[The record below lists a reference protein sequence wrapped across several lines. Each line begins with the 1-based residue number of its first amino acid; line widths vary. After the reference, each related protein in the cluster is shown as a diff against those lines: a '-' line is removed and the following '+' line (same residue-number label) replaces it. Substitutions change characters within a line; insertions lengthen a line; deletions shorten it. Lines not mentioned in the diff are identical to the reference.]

1 VRQSSRNSLCAEAQ
15 DCELRFQA
23 TCSPVV
29 AKTRGKSAQA
39 GSVEVGAVVPLRRS
53 RRNSLRA
60 AESEEVQVAVFVDRK
75 RKCKNQEN
83 DKGVAL
89 SAQVGASSR
98 VTRRPSLAVAAAVLP
113 PLVGPKRGRGEA
125 AGVQTSTQVE
135 VPARMTKISLN
146 RYMHYHFKSI
156 LSDRALPNFC

>member
-1 VRQSSRNSLCAEAQ
+1 
-15 DCELRFQA
+15 
-23 TCSPVV
+23 
-29 AKTRGKSAQA
+29 
-39 GSVEVGAVVPLRRS
+39 VGAVVPLRRS

-60 AESEEVQVAVFVDRK
+60 AKSEEVQVAVFVDRK

-98 VTRRPSLAVAAAVLP
+98 VTRRSSLAVATALLP
-113 PLVGPKRGRGEA
+113 PLVGSRRGRGEA

-135 VPARMTKISLN
+135 VPARMTRSRSIDICIIISSL
-146 RYMHYHFKSI
+146 
-156 LSDRALPNFC
+156 LSGRALPNFC